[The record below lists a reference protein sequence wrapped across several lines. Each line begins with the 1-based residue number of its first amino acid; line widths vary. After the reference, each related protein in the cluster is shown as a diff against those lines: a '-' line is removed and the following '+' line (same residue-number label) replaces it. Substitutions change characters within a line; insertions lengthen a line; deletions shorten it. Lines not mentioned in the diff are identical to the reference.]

1 MPPLFSG
8 LTTLEQT
15 PSRLPASNPTVAHQ
29 LQIRGGKDITFLCT
43 YMEFS
48 MRYRIALL
56 TLLLFSASFAL
67 NVNAQET
74 ETKVVDEVVAQV
86 NEGVI
91 TLSRIRRESKEIVES
106 KVAEGM
112 KREDAQKFVDEK
124 QGELI
129 ANLINEELLI
139 QKAKELGLDDQIEA
153 ELNQRFVEVM
163 KQYNLKTLD
172 ALYEEMRKQN
182 VDPVEMREI
191 WRKTAVKDK
200 VIQREVQSTTYW
212 KPQAT
217 ELRAYFEK
225 HKDKFTKP
233 EMITLSELYL
243 NFAGRDEATVRQ
255 KAKDLVAQARGGADF
270 TKLVVEN
277 SDRPNAAKS
286 KGKVD
291 AIAIKELDPKF
302 AAALKSVGVGGVT
315 DPIEIDAVGI
325 NILRVDEKSA
335 ASNESVFNEEAVR
348 LEIMKEKF
356 PVESKKFMSKLRTD
370 SYIKINESYRPVVS
384 PILFADERKEKTS
397 N

>member
-1 MPPLFSG
+1 
-8 LTTLEQT
+8 
-15 PSRLPASNPTVAHQ
+15 
-29 LQIRGGKDITFLCT
+29 
-43 YMEFS
+43 MEFS

-56 TLLLFSASFAL
+56 TLLLFSVAFAL

-86 NEGVI
+86 NDGVI
-91 TLSRIRRESKEIVES
+91 TLSRIRREGKEIVES

-217 ELRAYFEK
+217 ELRAYFDK

-243 NFAGRDEATVRQ
+243 NFAGREEATVRQ

-270 TKLVVEN
+270 TKLVVDN

-315 DPIEIDAVGI
+315 DLIEIDAVGI

-356 PVESKKFMSKLRTD
+356 PDESKKFMSKLRTD

-384 PILFADERKEKTS
+384 PILFADERKVKTS

>member
-1 MPPLFSG
+1 MRNKVALFS
-8 LTTLEQT
+8 L
-15 PSRLPASNPTVAHQ
+15 
-29 LQIRGGKDITFLCT
+29 FLIVT
-43 YMEFS
+43 
-48 MRYRIALL
+48 ILGTNAI
-56 TLLLFSASFAL
+56 
-67 NVNAQET
+67 AQET

-86 NEGVI
+86 NDGVI
-91 TLSRIRRESKEIVES
+91 TLSRIRRESKEIVDS
-106 KVAEGM
+106 KIAEGM
-112 KREDAQKFVDEK
+112 KREDAQKYVDEK

-200 VIQREVQSTTYW
+200 VIQREVQSTVYW

-225 HKDKFTKP
+225 HKDKFTTP
-233 EMITLSELYL
+233 ESVTLSELYL
-243 NFAGRDEATVRQ
+243 NFAGRDEEEVRK
-255 KAKDLVAQARGGADF
+255 KAKELVAQARAGADF
-270 TKLVVEN
+270 GKLVVEN
-277 SDRPNAAKS
+277 SDRPNVAKT

-291 AIAIKELDPKF
+291 PIPVKELDPKF
-302 AAALKSVGVGGVT
+302 ATALKSVGVGGVT

-356 PVESKKFMSKLRTD
+356 PDESKKFMSKLRTD

-384 PILFADERKEKTS
+384 PILFADERKVKTA